1 METCIVSSR
10 CMMHDSVFK
19 GTFIV
24 TDNVSI
30 NFKYKFSENKRA
42 HNFFM
47 ALQLHIVIVSLPW
60 EEKA

>member
-1 METCIVSSR
+1 
-10 CMMHDSVFK
+10 MMHDSVFK